1 MNTQAPAQSRGSLLS
16 YLSGWATLA
25 YLALARRLR
34 LRAHLLLVM
43 PELCMQATACMAG
56 FVGRQDFLERA
67 LSGSHPAQVRA
78 VPLSCMSVLPV
89 SKAVAL
95 CRAGYMLKV

>member
-1 MNTQAPAQSRGSLLS
+1 MC
-16 YLSGWATLA
+16 YLSGWASLA

-56 FVGRQDFLERA
+56 LLGRQNPLEQV
-67 LSGSHPAQVRA
+67 LSSFQSAQVRA
-78 VPLSCMSVLPV
+78 ADISCST
-89 SKAVAL
+89 
-95 CRAGYMLKV
+95 Y

>member
-1 MNTQAPAQSRGSLLS
+1 MS

-56 FVGRQDFLERA
+56 LIARQDSLQPA
-67 LSGSHPAQVRA
+67 LSSSQQAQVRA
-78 VPLSCMSVLPV
+78 VCMKVCCRYQADLQH
-89 SKAVAL
+89 AL
-95 CRAGYMLKV
+95 DCYCT